1 MKKGENMNRE
11 IKFRIIHNGKT
22 YYWGYC
28 EGGFAG
34 IPTSNNGLTLGKA
47 KDLSCQFTGLKDK
60 NGKEIYEGD
69 ICEGPSGPTKKVKA
83 KIVYDG
89 FGVPGLMALDCCQFM
104 DLAQVGA
111 EVGFK
116 NIEIIG
122 NLYENP
128 ELLEPK
134 P

>member
-1 MKKGENMNRE
+1 MKKGVNMNRE

-34 IPTSNNGLTLGKA
+34 IPTSSNGLNLEKA
-47 KDLSCQFTGLKDK
+47 KELSCQYTNLKDK

-69 ICEGPSGPTKKVKA
+69 IIKEPHPNMGLDMVQSVEWDNKSGSFLPFGYTEWHTFPHECEV
-83 KIVYDG
+83 
-89 FGVPGLMALDCCQFM
+89 
-104 DLAQVGA
+104 VGN
-111 EVGFK
+111 V
-116 NIEIIG
+116 
-122 NLYENP
+122 YENP